1 MAGML
6 KPSMPNPKGSDDPH
20 DIIVVPADAVR
31 VAPDVVAPSDD
42 EISDLLRAAARHRA
56 GPAAEA
62 TVPSVD
68 TRFRPTAVDDLVP
81 RPRPGRKL
89 ALRFLAALALAIGSG
104 VAAIGWEMY
113 GDQAKQ
119 TISAWAPQLA
129 SLLPTPDKSPS
140 ASPPVEPVA
149 ADAVVPQVPPAAAAT
164 PADGAAVQDAVT
176 SADTAQMARDLASMG
191 QQVEQLKA
199 TIAEL
204 KAGQQQM
211 ARDLAKATE
220 LNARSKLALVPP
232 RPPVVRPRK
241 PDPAYAPTPTSLPPA
256 PAVPAGPQAVQS
268 QPTQLYPA
276 PPAVQPAAATQLPPA
291 PGFTSAPRPPMPV
304 Q

>member
-42 EISDLLRAAARHRA
+42 EISDLLRAAARHRT
-56 GPAAEA
+56 GPAADA

-89 ALRFLAALALAIGSG
+89 ALRFLAALVLAIGSG

-119 TISAWAPQLA
+119 TIAAWAPQLA
-129 SLLPTPDKSPS
+129 LMLPTPDKSPP

-149 ADAVVPQVPPAAAAT
+149 ADAVAPQVPPAAT
-164 PADGAAVQDAVT
+164 PADGAAAPDAVT
-176 SADTAQMARDLASMG
+176 AADTAQMARDLASMG
-191 QQVEQLKA
+191 REVEQLKA

-204 KAGQQQM
+204 KASQQQL
-211 ARDLAKATE
+211 ARELAKATE
-220 LNARSKLALVPP
+220 LNARAKLALVPP
-232 RPPVVRPRK
+232 RPAVVRPRK
-241 PDPAYAPTPTSLPPA
+241 PDPAYAPTPTALPPA
-256 PAVPAGPQAVQS
+256 PAVPAGPQAA
-268 QPTQLYPA
+268 QPQPAQPYPPA
-276 PPAVQPAAATQLPPA
+276 PAVQSPAVTQLPPA
-291 PGFTSAPRPPMPV
+291 PGFTSAPRPPLPV